1 MKNYLFLLLFILSS
15 CGGYTPIYSEKKIN
29 FYFNKVNTEENNLAN
44 NKIIKKMSN
53 FRVNKNNQIPVDINL
68 ESFFKKEVTS
78 KDKKKNP
85 NSFKIT
91 LNVKVNIKEKNN
103 KTFDLKYA
111 ENFNY
116 SKSDRSEFELIQ
128 YEEVI
133 MNNLINSTFDKLIRD
148 IVSRI

>member
-1 MKNYLFLLLFILSS
+1 MVTRQFILK
-15 CGGYTPIYSEKKIN
+15 KKIN

>member
-15 CGGYTPIYSEKKIN
+15 CGGYTQIYSEKKIN

-44 NKIIKKMSN
+44 NKILKKMSN